1 MLYLIIIGGSMLLII
16 QLNVVHALPAFTE
29 HGAMGVALCT
39 LLGTL
44 SVIIWDGI
52 QALLVRRLMP
62 RALFRPGK
70 RVFNV
75 PASERA
81 FYRRL
86 HVNEWK
92 DLVPELGG
100 FSGFRKSQRCSP
112 NDPIYLE
119 RFLLESNYGVIIH
132 LLNALLG
139 GLILCL
145 PWCSELSIGLPIAL
159 VNALLSLL
167 PVIVLRFNTA
177 PLYRLYR
184 RALQK
189 AA

>member
-1 MLYLIIIGGSMLLII
+1 MLYTIIIGGSMLLII
-16 QLNVVHALPAFTE
+16 QLNVIHTLPVFIE
-29 HGAMGVALCT
+29 QGAWGVALGT

-44 SVIIWDGI
+44 SVILWDGL
-52 QALLVRRLMP
+52 QALLIRRLLP

-75 PASERA
+75 PKSERA
-81 FYRRL
+81 LYRRL
-86 HVNEWK
+86 RVNAWK

-100 FSGFRKSQRCSP
+100 FSGFRKSQKCAPS
-112 NDPIYLE
+112 DPVYLE

-132 LLNALLG
+132 LVNALLG
-139 GLILCL
+139 FLILYL
-145 PWCSELSIGLPIAL
+145 PWCSSLSIALPIAL
-159 VNALLSLL
+159 VNAVLSLL

-184 RALQK
+184 HALQK
-189 AA
+189 A